1 LKDETKTDADMTK
14 RETPCNADLAA
25 KVLRDVAAHYR
36 AMAEENLEVQER
48 LLQNA
53 EVCEDVARMVEE
65 DPLGTFTEPMPGED
79 GDDTLH

>member
-1 LKDETKTDADMTK
+1 MTK
-14 RETPCNADLAA
+14 SETPCNADLAA

-36 AMAEENLEVQER
+36 AMAEENPEVQER

-65 DPLGTFTEPMPGED
+65 DPLGAFTESMPGED

>member
-1 LKDETKTDADMTK
+1 MTK
-14 RETPCNADLAA
+14 SETQSNADLAA

-36 AMAEENLEVQER
+36 AMAEENPEVQER

-65 DPLGTFTEPMPGED
+65 DPLGAFTEPMPGED
-79 GDDTLH
+79 GDGTLH